1 MFTKLARSLT
11 PRVAGVVILVAAA
24 IAAALVATVGG
35 SSTGTSAAPQRLGAA
50 GAASASSAASG
61 ASAAAVG
68 SGPIVSKA
76 IHHDLSPPLRT
87 LKPVVVPSGGP
98 QLTPDAGENHQFA
111 GGVGGADTA
120 VQSAPGTTQ
129 IPSPIAN
136 FEGVAVGQG
145 GEWAPPD
152 PNGTVGPNHYFEIV
166 NDGLAIFSKTG
177 STVYGPVPTN
187 TLWSGFGGGCQA
199 NNDGDGTVSY
209 DQFANRWIVSQFS
222 VSSTPYLQCVAV
234 SQTSDPTG
242 AYYRYAFSYGNVD
255 FNDYPKVAVWPDAY
269 YATYN
274 IFANGVS
281 YTGPEV
287 CAWDKAKMIAGLSAT
302 QQCFKP
308 GSSVGTLMPSNVDG
322 PTPPPGGSPNF
333 VLGMAT
339 NSLQLWKFHV
349 DWATPAN
356 STLTGP
362 QQFSVASFTTL
373 CPNFPCVPQPSTSQ
387 KLDSLGDRLMY
398 RLAYR
403 NFGDHQSL
411 VVAHTVALTGR
422 SGMRWYEIR
431 SPNTAPTVYQ
441 QSTYAPDT
449 TYRWMGSV
457 AMDHVGDIALGYAV
471 SSGPSAPASAT
482 RAGSSATRSTP
493 WARRRRSSRAR
504 APRSTASSAGATTRA

>member
-177 STVYGPVPTN
+177 STVV
-187 TLWSGFGGGCQA
+187 
-199 NNDGDGTVSY
+199 
-209 DQFANRWIVSQFS
+209 
-222 VSSTPYLQCVAV
+222 
-234 SQTSDPTG
+234 
-242 AYYRYAFSYGNVD
+242 
-255 FNDYPKVAVWPDAY
+255 
-269 YATYN
+269 
-274 IFANGVS
+274 
-281 YTGPEV
+281 
-287 CAWDKAKMIAGLSAT
+287 
-302 QQCFKP
+302 
-308 GSSVGTLMPSNVDG
+308 
-322 PTPPPGGSPNF
+322 
-333 VLGMAT
+333 
-339 NSLQLWKFHV
+339 
-349 DWATPAN
+349 
-356 STLTGP
+356 
-362 QQFSVASFTTL
+362 
-373 CPNFPCVPQPSTSQ
+373 
-387 KLDSLGDRLMY
+387 
-398 RLAYR
+398 
-403 NFGDHQSL
+403 
-411 VVAHTVALTGR
+411 
-422 SGMRWYEIR
+422 
-431 SPNTAPTVYQ
+431 
-441 QSTYAPDT
+441 
-449 TYRWMGSV
+449 
-457 AMDHVGDIALGYAV
+457 
-471 SSGPSAPASAT
+471 
-482 RAGSSATRSTP
+482 RAGSHQHALERL
-493 WARRRRSSRAR
+493 RRRLSSKQRR
-504 APRSTASSAGATTRA
+504 